1 MAPRRRA
8 VLSWGMETEP
18 VIAPEIAA
26 AMTDSKPV
34 VALETTLIAHGL
46 PYPRNVETW
55 ETMERAVRDEG
66 AVPATIGI
74 VGGRIHVGL
83 GHAEIER
90 LGRGGPDVL
99 KVSRRDL
106 GFAASQ
112 GLDGGTTVAATMIC
126 AAMAGIAV
134 MATGGIGGVHRG
146 AETTMDVSADLEEL
160 AATRVAVVCAGAK
173 AILDLP
179 RTLEYLET
187 RGVPVAGFG
196 TDAFPGFFIRDS
208 GLDAPIRLD
217 TPEQAARLIE
227 AHWRLPGAG
236 GIVIAN
242 PAPED
247 SALDRY
253 VAEEAISEALQQAA
267 RGNVTGKPLTP
278 FLLDRLAEITGGD
291 SLDANIALLRNNA
304 GLGARIACAYAEH
317 IRRNPAT

>member
-1 MAPRRRA
+1 
-8 VLSWGMETEP
+8 METEP

-26 AMTDSKPV
+26 ATAGMAPV
-34 VALETTLIAHGL
+34 VALETTPIAHGL

-55 ETMERAVRDEG
+55 QAMEAAVRDEG

-74 VGGRIHVGL
+74 IDGRIRIGL
-83 GHAEIER
+83 AGDDIER
-90 LGRGGPDVL
+90 LARGGEDVL

-106 GFAASQ
+106 GFAVSR

-126 AAMAGIAV
+126 AAMAGIPV

-160 AATRVAVVCAGAK
+160 ARTAIAVVCAGAK

-208 GLDAPIRLD
+208 GLDAPCRVD
-217 TPEQAARLIE
+217 TPDDAARLIE

-236 GIVIAN
+236 GVVIAN
-242 PAPED
+242 PAPET

-253 VAEEAISEALQQAA
+253 AAEDAIAEALKEAA
-267 RGNVTGKPLTP
+267 RENITGKPLTP
-278 FLLDRLAEITGGD
+278 FLLDRVAEITGGD
-291 SLDANIALLRNNA
+291 SLEANVALIENNA
-304 GLGARIACAYAEH
+304 RLGARIVRAYAE
-317 IRRNPAT
+317 RRRAVRST

>member
-1 MAPRRRA
+1 
-8 VLSWGMETEP
+8 METEP

-26 AMTDSKPV
+26 ATAGMAPV

-55 ETMERAVRDEG
+55 EAMEAAVRGEG

-74 VGGRIHVGL
+74 IDGRIRIGL
-83 GHAEIER
+83 SRPEIER
-90 LGRGGPDVL
+90 LARGGDDVL

-106 GFAASQ
+106 GFAVSR

-126 AAMAGIAV
+126 AAMAGIPV

-160 AATRVAVVCAGAK
+160 ARTAIAVVCAGAK

-179 RTLEYLET
+179 RTLESLET

-208 GLDAPIRLD
+208 GLDAPCRVD
-217 TPEQAARLIE
+217 TPDDAARLIE

-236 GIVIAN
+236 GVVIAN
-242 PAPED
+242 PAPET

-253 VAEEAISEALQQAA
+253 AAEDAIAEALKQAA
-267 RGNVTGKPLTP
+267 RENITGKPLTP
-278 FLLDRLAEITGGD
+278 FLLDRVAEITGGD
-291 SLDANIALLRNNA
+291 SLEANVALLENNA
-304 GLGARIACAYAEH
+304 RLGARIVRAYAE
-317 IRRNPAT
+317 RRRDL

>member
-1 MAPRRRA
+1 MAPPCRA
-8 VLSWGMETEP
+8 VVSWGMETEP

-26 AMTDSKPV
+26 AIADKKPV

-55 ETMERAVRDEG
+55 GTMKEAVRGEG
-66 AVPATIGI
+66 AAPATIGI
-74 VGGRIHVGL
+74 LDGRIHVGL
-83 GHAEIER
+83 SGAQIER
-90 LGRGGPDVL
+90 LARGGPDVL

-106 GFAASQ
+106 GFAASR

-126 AAMAGIAV
+126 ASMAGIPV

-160 AATRVAVVCAGAK
+160 AVTRVAVVCAGAK

-179 RTLEYLET
+179 KTLEYLET

-208 GLDAPIRLD
+208 GLDAPCRLD
-217 TPEQAARLIE
+217 TPEEAARLIG
-227 AHWRLPGAG
+227 AHWSLPGAG

-247 SALDRY
+247 VALDRY
-253 VAEEAISEALQQAA
+253 VAEEAIADALRQAA
-267 RGNVTGKPLTP
+267 RENVTGKPLTP
-278 FLLDRLAEITGGD
+278 FLLDHLAKITGGD
-291 SLDANIALLRNNA
+291 SLEANIALLHNNA
-304 GLGARIACAYAEH
+304 RLGARIACAYAEY

>member
-1 MAPRRRA
+1 MA
-8 VLSWGMETEP
+8 SETI
-18 VIAPEIAA
+18 VASEIAA
-26 AMTDSKPV
+26 AAAATMPV

-46 PYPRNVETW
+46 PYPRNIETW
-55 ETMERAVRDEG
+55 EAMEAAVRKEG

-74 VGGRIHVGL
+74 LAGRIRVGL
-83 GHAEIER
+83 SRAEIEH
-90 LGRGGPDVL
+90 LGRGGPEIL

-106 GFAASQ
+106 GFAASR
-112 GLDGGTTVAATMIC
+112 GRDGGTTVAATMVC
-126 AAMAGIAV
+126 AAMAGIPV

-160 AATRVAVVCAGAK
+160 ATTRVAVVCAGAK

-208 GLDAPIRLD
+208 GLDAPCRLD
-217 TPEQAARLIE
+217 TPDEAARLIE

-236 GIVIAN
+236 GVIIAN

-253 VAEEAISEALQQAA
+253 VAEDAIAKALKEAA
-267 RGNVTGKPLTP
+267 RENISGKPLTP

-291 SLDANIALLRNNA
+291 SLDANIALLLNNA
-304 GLGARIACAYAEH
+304 RLGARVAVAYAEL
-317 IRRNPAT
+317 R

>member
-8 VLSWGMETEP
+8 MVSCGMESEP

-26 AMTDSKPV
+26 AVAGAKPV

-55 ETMERAVRDEG
+55 ETMEDAVRTEG
-66 AVPATIGI
+66 ALPATIG
-74 VGGRIHVGL
+74 VVEGRIRVGL
-83 GHAEIER
+83 GRAEIER
-90 LGRGGPDVL
+90 LARGGPDVL

-106 GFAASQ
+106 GFAVSR

-126 AAMAGIAV
+126 AAMAGIPV

-160 AATRVAVVCAGAK
+160 AATRVAVICAGAK

-187 RGVPVAGFG
+187 RGVPVAGYG

-208 GLDAPIRLD
+208 GLDAPCRID
-217 TPEQAARLIE
+217 TPEEAALLIE

-236 GIVIAN
+236 GVVIAN

-253 VAEEAISEALQQAA
+253 VAEDAITEALKQAA
-267 RGNVTGKPLTP
+267 RENVTGKPLTP

-291 SLDANIALLRNNA
+291 SLDANVALLRNNA
-304 GLGARIACAYAEH
+304 GLGARIACSYAERLLVSR
-317 IRRNPAT
+317 IT

>member
-1 MAPRRRA
+1 MA
-8 VLSWGMETEP
+8 SETI
-18 VIAPEIAA
+18 VASEIAA
-26 AMTDSKPV
+26 AAAATMPV

-46 PYPRNVETW
+46 PYPRNIETW
-55 ETMERAVRDEG
+55 EAMEAAVRKEG

-74 VGGRIHVGL
+74 LAGRIRVGL
-83 GHAEIER
+83 SRAEIEH
-90 LGRGGPDVL
+90 LGRGGPEIL
-99 KVSRRDL
+99 QVSRRDL
-106 GFAASQ
+106 GFAASR
-112 GLDGGTTVAATMIC
+112 GRDGGTTVAATMVC
-126 AAMAGIAV
+126 AAMAGIPV

-160 AATRVAVVCAGAK
+160 ATTRVAVVCAGAK

-208 GLDAPIRLD
+208 GLDAPCRLD
-217 TPEQAARLIE
+217 TPDEAARLIE

-236 GIVIAN
+236 GVIIAN

-253 VAEEAISEALQQAA
+253 VAEDAIAKALKEAA
-267 RGNVTGKPLTP
+267 RENISGKPLTP

-291 SLDANIALLRNNA
+291 SLDANIALLLNNA
-304 GLGARIACAYAEH
+304 RLGARVAVAYAEL
-317 IRRNPAT
+317 R

>member
-1 MAPRRRA
+1 
-8 VLSWGMETEP
+8 MESEP
-18 VIAPEIAA
+18 VVSPEIAA
-26 AMTDSKPV
+26 ALADARPV
-34 VALETTLIAHGL
+34 VALETTLIAHGI

-55 ETMERAVRDEG
+55 ETMEAAVREQG
-66 AVPATIGI
+66 ALPATIGI
-74 VGGRIHVGL
+74 LDGRIRIGL
-83 GHAEIER
+83 GRADIE
-90 LGRGGPDVL
+90 LLARGGPDVL
-99 KVSRRDL
+99 KISRRDL
-106 GFAASQ
+106 GFAASRAR
-112 GLDGGTTVAATMIC
+112 DGGTTVAATMIC

-187 RGVPVAGFG
+187 RGVPVAGYG

-208 GLDAPIRLD
+208 GLDAPCRLD

-236 GIVIAN
+236 GVVIAN

-247 SALDRY
+247 SALDRD
-253 VAEEAISEALQQAA
+253 VAEAAIAEALAAAA
-267 RGNVTGKPLTP
+267 RDNVTGKKLTP
-278 FLLDRLAEITGGD
+278 FLLDRMAELTGGD
-291 SLDANIALLRNNA
+291 SLDANVALLENNA
-304 GLGARIACAYAEH
+304 RLGARVACAYAA
-317 IRRNPAT
+317 RRRAR

>member
-1 MAPRRRA
+1 
-8 VLSWGMETEP
+8 METEP
-18 VIAPEIAA
+18 VIAPEFAA
-26 AMTDSKPV
+26 AIADAAPV

-55 ETMERAVRDEG
+55 EAMEAAVRDEG

-74 VGGRIHVGL
+74 LDGRIRVGL
-83 GHAEIER
+83 SRPEIER
-90 LGRGGPDVL
+90 LARGGDDIL

-106 GFAASQ
+106 GFAVSR
-112 GLDGGTTVAATMIC
+112 GRDGGTTVAATMIC
-126 AAMAGIAV
+126 AAMAGIPV

-146 AETTMDVSADLEEL
+146 AETTMDVSADLDEL
-160 AATRVAVVCAGAK
+160 AIKRVAVVCAGAK

-187 RGVPVAGFG
+187 RGVPVAGYG

-208 GLDAPIRLD
+208 GLDAPCRVD
-217 TPEQAARLIE
+217 TADDAARLIE

-236 GIVIAN
+236 GVVIAN
-242 PAPED
+242 PAPET

-253 VAEEAISEALQQAA
+253 AAEDAIAEALKQAA
-267 RGNVTGKPLTP
+267 RENITGKPLTP

-291 SLDANIALLRNNA
+291 SLEANVALLENNA
-304 GLGARIACAYAEH
+304 RLGARIAGAYAE
-317 IRRNPAT
+317 RRRAVRST